1 MNYTF
6 KTAKFGANNGLMG
19 VDANISQPFSNL
31 QLELLKL
38 YASNVQEEDLL
49 QIRDLLAKFFFE
61 KAKDAADKAWEE
73 KNLTE
78 QGLIDKHRRTAYQSN
93 H

>member
-1 MNYTF
+1 M
-6 KTAKFGANNGLMG
+6 A
-19 VDANISQPFSNL
+19 VDTSIQQPFSNL

-38 YASNVQEEDLL
+38 YAGNVEEEDLL
-49 QIRDLLAKFFFE
+49 QIRELLAKFFFE

-78 QGLIDKHRRTAYQSN
+78 QLLLDKHQRATYK
-93 H
+93 

>member
-1 MNYTF
+1 M
-6 KTAKFGANNGLMG
+6 A
-19 VDANISQPFSNL
+19 VDTSIQQPFSNL

-38 YASNVQEEDLL
+38 YAGNVEEEDLL
-49 QIRDLLAKFFFE
+49 QIRELLARFFFE

-78 QGLIDKHRRTAYQSN
+78 QLLLDKHQRTTYK
-93 H
+93 